1 VVVGAGWGRGV
12 GDRRCR
18 DQLRGCLLV
27 LLARCRERGVAQVA
41 ATFLPPGATPQL
53 VNVVEALS
61 IGLGQQPPRLW
72 ITDDPTPNA
81 ISLRS
86 TRNRDLC
93 VTTGALALPRAELEA
108 LCAHELG
115 HLWAEDSHW
124 VTAGLVAVA
133 RARRFGE
140 FIVVLG
146 SLGILV
152 VGLAAKYVDVLLWS
166 SAVFSLALIGLG
178 ICSKTIL
185 RQLELTVR
193 RNADEIA
200 DVQAIRLARDPN
212 SLGDVCARL
221 AADERRVSPVQ
232 WRSELLWFEAVETA
246 KPNDDVAAIRSSIR
260 SRADLLRRALA
271 AYAEARVP
279 VPASVIDLQQ
289 RVASDTARLAT
300 LESTRPLRIR

>member
-1 VVVGAGWGRGV
+1 
-12 GDRRCR
+12 
-18 DQLRGCLLV
+18 
-27 LLARCRERGVAQVA
+27 
-41 ATFLPPGATPQL
+41 
-53 VNVVEALS
+53 
-61 IGLGQQPPRLW
+61 
-72 ITDDPTPNA
+72 
-81 ISLRS
+81 
-86 TRNRDLC
+86 
-93 VTTGALALPRAELEA
+93 
-108 LCAHELG
+108 
-115 HLWAEDSHW
+115 
-124 VTAGLVAVA
+124 
-133 RARRFGE
+133 
-140 FIVVLG
+140 
-146 SLGILV
+146 
-152 VGLAAKYVDVLLWS
+152 
-166 SAVFSLALIGLG
+166 VFSLALIGLG